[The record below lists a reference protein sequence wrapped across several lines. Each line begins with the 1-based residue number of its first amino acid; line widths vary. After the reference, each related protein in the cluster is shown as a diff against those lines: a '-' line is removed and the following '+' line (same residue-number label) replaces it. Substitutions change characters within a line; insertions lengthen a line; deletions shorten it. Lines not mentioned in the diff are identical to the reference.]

1 MCTMTHSRVCYDSF
15 VCVMTHSY
23 VCHDSLI
30 WAPWLNNTCTLTETN
45 EEQRQKLTKDNAV
58 YLHKLTKKK
67 KLCRPR
73 ARGVRVQKTV
83 MRLCNGDIWHQ
94 SILVETQ
101 LHKRLKIRSDKAQVR
116 MPSRSHM
123 RWLQLVGSLNLQVS
137 FAKEPY
143 KRDYVLQKRP
153 IILRSL
159 LIAATP

>member
-1 MCTMTHSRVCYDSF
+1 MPKTHKRQCRLLTQ
-15 VCVMTHSY
+15 TH
-23 VCHDSLI
+23 
-30 WAPWLNNTCTLTETN
+30 
-45 EEQRQKLTKDNAV
+45 
-58 YLHKLTKKK
+58 KKK
-67 KLCRPR
+67 KNYADR
-73 ARGVRVQKTV
+73 ARAASEYKR
-83 MRLCNGDIWHQ
+83 Q
-94 SILVETQ
+94 SCDSAMATYGINLYVVETQ